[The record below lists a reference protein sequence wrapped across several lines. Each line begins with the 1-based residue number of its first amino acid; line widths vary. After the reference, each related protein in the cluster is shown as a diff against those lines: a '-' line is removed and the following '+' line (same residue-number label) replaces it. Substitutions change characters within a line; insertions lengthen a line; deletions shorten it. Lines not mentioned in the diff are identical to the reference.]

1 MYPIR
6 TALSAGRKSMNESVA
21 AAENPRLKGLRSG
34 EAFASGLPFPTLRC
48 GREVRPNAGLSNAS
62 VLEPITDASG
72 FSTLSHENKDA
83 PKPCKRIAGSLFA
96 EIPNFLCS
104 SESLADA
111 SDSAENVKVPN
122 ETVRS
127 CFKIRTMRMHMSY
140 VIVTQER
147 FHPTS

>member
-1 MYPIR
+1 
-6 TALSAGRKSMNESVA
+6 
-21 AAENPRLKGLRSG
+21 
-34 EAFASGLPFPTLRC
+34 
-48 GREVRPNAGLSNAS
+48 VRPNAGLSNAS

-122 ETVRS
+122 RQLEVASKSEQCR
-127 CFKIRTMRMHMSY
+127 CI
-140 VIVTQER
+140 
-147 FHPTS
+147 